1 MVQHIDIV
9 AHQHSDGLPT
19 QLAMYQT
26 PKKIK
31 AHCLPLPSSGAN
43 GKAKMHELYT
53 LWLSCKGIWA
63 ECSLVIKATKSKS
76 QDAVET
82 YDLLGQERSYQ
93 GARWW
98 GVSQGFDG
106 SSCSSG
112 SKASPEAERDSSSKC
127 TLTKSYIFNIILWT
141 KWIEEV
147 VWLFIW

>member
-1 MVQHIDIV
+1 MQYLRIEQLHGSTSW
-9 AHQHSDGLPT
+9 HCGSQHSDGLPT

-31 AHCLPLPSSGAN
+31 AHCLPLQSSGAN

-82 YDLLGQERSYQ
+82 YDFLVKKDLIKELGDETLAKDLMDRHVQAEAKLNPKQKGQFIKVYFDQISY
-93 GARWW
+93 
-98 GVSQGFDG
+98 F
-106 SSCSSG
+106 
-112 SKASPEAERDSSSKC
+112 
-127 TLTKSYIFNIILWT
+127 
-141 KWIEEV
+141 
-147 VWLFIW
+147 